1 MLHFLETQLRFS
13 LLRLKQLLANEHQPW
28 FKVTIEVE
36 TLHNQCRLGRADRR
50 VPCREPQ
57 ELHLPLR
64 PRGHDHLHVPQ
75 EQILIQG
82 IYL

>member
-1 MLHFLETQLRFS
+1 M
-13 LLRLKQLLANEHQPW
+13 ANEHHPW
-28 FKVTIEVE
+28 FKITIKVE
-36 TLHNQCRLGRADRR
+36 TLDNQRRPGRADCR

-64 PRGHDHLHVPQ
+64 PRRHDHLHVPQ

-82 IYL
+82 IFVIATEVAPSGF

>member
-1 MLHFLETQLRFS
+1 MFRKF
-13 LLRLKQLLANEHQPW
+13 ANEHQPW
-28 FKVTIEVE
+28 FKVTIKVE

-50 VPCREPQ
+50 VPGREPQ

-64 PRGHDHLHVPQ
+64 PRRHDHLHVPQ

>member
-1 MLHFLETQLRFS
+1 M
-13 LLRLKQLLANEHQPW
+13 AYEHQPW
-28 FKVTIEVE
+28 FKITIKVE
-36 TLHNQCRLGRADRR
+36 TLDNQRRPGRADCR

-64 PRGHDHLHVPQ
+64 PRRHDHLHVPQ

-82 IYL
+82 IFVIATEVAPSGF